1 MLAPTPK
8 ISQNQL
14 VNRPRTGAGQNG
26 RKARTKDSPMST
38 STNAVRLV
46 ADSAMPAGVR
56 VSQLQPALGSI
67 ISGFKFDGRPLDDQ
81 FRSALRDLLHNR
93 GLVIFEPGTVT
104 AENFTAFAGFLG
116 EFFHYAGPHTP
127 RAPEN
132 PDATM
137 IDSLKDKNLRNHI
150 WHADGGFR
158 PDAPAFTALFAH
170 LLPDLGGD
178 TIFSNTAWVHEQ
190 LDPLF
195 AAYLESLTVIQS
207 ADATGHITH
216 RYLDPEEATK
226 ARVRMPPFEM
236 PLVRVHPVTGR
247 KWIAVN
253 ESYVAYIKGASR
265 VLSQNILGILFD
277 MIKSPE
283 ATARYSW
290 TRGALAIWDNRVVQ
304 HKGIKD
310 YGAGRRIL
318 YRATMTA

>member
-1 MLAPTPK
+1 
-8 ISQNQL
+8 
-14 VNRPRTGAGQNG
+14 
-26 RKARTKDSPMST
+26 MST
-38 STNAVRLV
+38 STTAVRLV
-46 ADSAMPAGVR
+46 SESAMPAGVC

-67 ISGFKFDGRPLDDQ
+67 ISGFKFDGQPLNDE

-158 PDAPAFTALFAH
+158 PDAPAFTALLAVQ
-170 LLPDLGGD
+170 LPECGGD
-178 TIFSNTAWVHEQ
+178 TMFSNTAWVYEH

-207 ADATGHITH
+207 ADATGHITD
-216 RYLDPEEATK
+216 RYLDPKEAAD

-236 PLVRVHPVTGR
+236 PLVRVHPATGR

-253 ESYVAYIKGASR
+253 ESYVCYIKGVSR
-265 VLSQNILGILFD
+265 IMSQNILGILFD

-283 ATARYSW
+283 STARYAW

-310 YGAGRRIL
+310 YGNGRRIL

>member
-1 MLAPTPK
+1 
-8 ISQNQL
+8 
-14 VNRPRTGAGQNG
+14 
-26 RKARTKDSPMST
+26 MST
-38 STNAVRLV
+38 NVVRL
-46 ADSAMPAGVR
+46 ASESAVPSGVR
-56 VSQLQPALGSI
+56 VSQVQPALGSI
-67 ISGFKFDGRPLDDQ
+67 ISGFSFDGRALDDA

-93 GLVIFEPGTVT
+93 GLVVFEPGTVT

-137 IDSLKDKNLRNHI
+137 IDSVKDKNLRNHI

-158 PDAPAFTALFAH
+158 ADAPAFTALFAKQ
-170 LLPDLGGD
+170 LPELGGD
-178 TIFSNTAWVHEQ
+178 TIFSNAALVYEQ

-207 ADATGHITH
+207 ADATGHITD
-216 RYLDPEEATK
+216 RYLDPREAAE
-226 ARVRMPPFEM
+226 ARQRMPPFEM
-236 PLVRVHPVTGR
+236 PLIRVHPVTGR
-247 KWIAVN
+247 KWVAVN
-253 ESYVAYIKGASR
+253 ESYVAYIKGVSR
-265 VLSQNILGILFD
+265 VVSQNILGILFD

-283 ATARYSW
+283 TTARLTWS
-290 TRGALAIWDNRVVQ
+290 RGMLAIWDNRVVQ

-310 YGAGRRIL
+310 YGPGRRIL

>member
-1 MLAPTPK
+1 
-8 ISQNQL
+8 
-14 VNRPRTGAGQNG
+14 
-26 RKARTKDSPMST
+26 MSIAV
-38 STNAVRLV
+38 SSVRL
-46 ADSAMPAGVR
+46 ASDSAMPAGVR
-56 VSQLQPALGSI
+56 LTPLQPALGSI
-67 ISGFKFDGRPLDDQ
+67 VSGFRFDGQPLKDE

-93 GLVIFEPGTVT
+93 GVLLFEPGTVT

-132 PDATM
+132 PDATV

-170 LLPDLGGD
+170 QLPDSGGD
-178 TIFSNTAWVHEQ
+178 TIFSNAAFVYEQ

-195 AAYLESLTVIQS
+195 AAYLESLIVIQS
-207 ADATGHITH
+207 ADATGHITD
-216 RYLDPEEATK
+216 RYIEAEEATK

-253 ESYVAYIKGASR
+253 ESYVAYIKGVSR
-265 VLSQNILGILFD
+265 IMSQNLFGILFD

-283 ATARYSW
+283 ATARYTW
-290 TRGALAIWDNRVVQ
+290 TRGALAIWDNLVVQ
-304 HKGIKD
+304 HTGIHD
-310 YGAGRRIL
+310 YGDARRIL

>member
-1 MLAPTPK
+1 
-8 ISQNQL
+8 
-14 VNRPRTGAGQNG
+14 
-26 RKARTKDSPMST
+26 MST
-38 STNAVRLV
+38 TNAVRLASESTV
-46 ADSAMPAGVR
+46 PAGVR
-56 VSQLQPALGSI
+56 VAQLQPALGSV
-67 ISGFKFDGRPLDDQ
+67 ISGFKFDGRRLDDA

-93 GLVIFEPGTVT
+93 GLVVFEPGTVT

-150 WHADGGFR
+150 WHSDGGFR
-158 PDAPAFTALFAH
+158 ADAPAFTALFAKQ
-170 LLPDLGGD
+170 LPESGGD
-178 TIFSNTAWVHEQ
+178 TMFSNTALVYEQ

-207 ADATGHITH
+207 ADATGHITD
-216 RYLDPEEATK
+216 RYLDPREAAE
-226 ARVRMPPFEM
+226 ARQRMPPFEM
-236 PLVRVHPVTGR
+236 PLIRVHPVTGR
-247 KWIAVN
+247 KWVAVN
-253 ESYVAYIKGASR
+253 ESYVAYIKGVSR
-265 VLSQNILGILFD
+265 IVSQNILGILFD

-283 ATARYSW
+283 TTARLTWS
-290 TRGALAIWDNRVVQ
+290 RGMLAIWDNRVVQ

-310 YGAGRRIL
+310 YGADRRVL